1 MAKAKFYC
9 LNPECGWSS
18 PVPGKNKTCKRC
30 GGETEKRLE
39 EQVVEQIET
48 TNVLRPTTM
57 VVTSRTPVCPYTDL
71 LYEDILRDNPV
82 VRKYKTRELHYGLIF
97 RNKERQV
104 EIRCPNCNKLISTNA
119 KIEGQYDIVCKNKV
133 SAENGGGKCGA
144 RVTIV
149 FYRQQFK
156 EVNRDKPR
164 IERPVQTRDGARR
177 PELA

>member
-1 MAKAKFYC
+1 MAKARFYC
-9 LNPECGWSS
+9 LSCDWNG

-30 GGETEKRLE
+30 GGATEKRDEMTSYGVE
-39 EQVVEQIET
+39 EMDTV
-48 TNVLRPTTM
+48 NVLQ
-57 VVTSRTPVCPYTDL
+57 SRHMIRTETPKICPYTDL
-71 LYEDILRDNPV
+71 PYEDILRDNPV
-82 VRKYKTRELHYGLIF
+82 VRKYKTPELHYGLIF